1 VGHDESSTGT
11 WRPRAWLAAGLLTA
25 ALLVFSGRLET
36 SDELLMAA
44 TSHALA
50 WRGSL
55 EFPEMF
61 GQTSTGYGL
70 GTPLV
75 GVPLAWIEGGLHR
88 AGRELP
94 FSLLPL
100 ANALLFV
107 AMGLFAAG
115 LTRRL
120 APDRPRLEVAVFV
133 ALVASPLLPASATF
147 ASEPL
152 AAAALLGLAWA
163 LAEAHG
169 RPTKA
174 WTVAAPAVLAAAG
187 ICARPALLPLVGLV
201 LVWGWL
207 EGARRPLLVSGAVGI
222 VLGVVIRLGQN
233 AALRG
238 SPFAQGYEG
247 QEFVTPLLTGA
258 HGLLL
263 SPERG
268 LLVFWPVLAVALGAR
283 PPERATPAGRWSLLV
298 LATLVFSVMFHG
310 TFWTWHGGWTAG
322 PRFLLPV
329 VALGVPAVAALVA
342 GWRQGSPG
350 ARLATGLA
358 LAWGAWA
365 AGLYAALSPIEWWN
379 ELWGFHQVE
388 SRWQFEPQL
397 ALWQGWPALAQDEA
411 WKPLVLRGLVAVSRA
426 TLGSGNALL
435 HIVIYIGALTGL
447 VGALSAWSRRGFAL
461 GRRATGVLAVLGV
474 VALAGAMR
482 GPRGWTIEEV
492 ESGATRRV
500 TYLRL
505 AEGPAMRAS
514 ALLDLRPHGTYTLHG
529 KAAEG
534 TFEVMLDGQSVWG
547 RQQAERRVLL
557 GERFDVK
564 HSGLKVMEVAFA
576 GEGTPGTQF
585 RLYWSW
591 PGEGRVLAPLGG
603 EYVLPRELTWLERGA
618 TLLWR
623 GRPVVLA
630 AALAL
635 LLLLPTRRRV

>member
-1 VGHDESSTGT
+1 MGRDESNAGT
-11 WRPRAWLAAGLLTA
+11 RRPGAWLVAGLLA
-25 ALLVFSGRLET
+25 VALLAFSGRLET

-55 EFPEMF
+55 EFPEIF

-75 GVPLAWIEGGLHR
+75 GVPLAWIEGALHR

-115 LTRRL
+115 MTRRL
-120 APDRPRLEVAVFV
+120 APERPRLEAAVFV

-163 LAEAHG
+163 LVDSHG
-169 RPTKA
+169 RPAKA
-174 WTVAAPAVLAAAG
+174 WALAAPAVLAAAG

-222 VLGVVIRLGQN
+222 VLGVLIRLGQN

-268 LLVFWPVLAVALGAR
+268 LLVFWPVLAVALVAR
-283 PPERATPAGRWSLLV
+283 PPERTTAAGRWSLLV
-298 LATLVFSVMFHG
+298 LAALVFSVVFHG

-329 VALGVPAVAALVA
+329 VALGVPAVAAVVA
-342 GWRQGSPG
+342 GWREGSP
-350 ARLATGLA
+350 ATRTATGLA

-365 AGLYAALSPIEWWN
+365 AGLYTVLSPIEWWN

-397 ALWQGWPALAQDEA
+397 ALWQGWAALAQDEA
-411 WKPLVLRGLVAVSRA
+411 WKPVVLRGLVAVSRA

-435 HIVIYIGALTGL
+435 HILVYVGALTGL
-447 VGALSAWSRRGFAL
+447 VVALSAWSRRGFAL
-461 GRRATGVLAVLGV
+461 GPRATGALVVLGV
-474 VALAGAMR
+474 VALGGAMR
-482 GPRGWTIEEV
+482 GPRGWTVEET
-492 ESGATRRV
+492 ETGTTRRV
-500 TYLRL
+500 ANLRL
-505 AEGPAMRAS
+505 AEGPAVRAS
-514 ALLDLRPHGTYTLHG
+514 ALLDLRPHGTYALNG

-534 TFEVMLDGQSVWG
+534 TFEALLDGQAVWG
-547 RQQAERRVLL
+547 RQRADRRVLL

-564 HSGLKVMEVAFA
+564 LSGLKVMEVEFA
-576 GEGTPGTQF
+576 PDASPTAQL

-603 EYVLPRELTWLERGA
+603 EYVLPRELTAWERGA
-618 TLLWR
+618 TLVWR
-623 GRPVVLA
+623 GRLVILA

-635 LLLLPTRRRV
+635 LLLLPVRRRA